1 MELNPELLLQEAREN
16 VEAAQSYRQ
25 ELGQRLQG
33 LREAQRQIKES
44 ASQTRDVLKQ
54 HFNDLKGTLGKLLD
68 ERLVTLL
75 QEVDTIE
82 QETIKPLD
90 DCQKLIEHGV
100 STAEDLVQEGEIAIL
115 GGIGEQNE
123 KLWSF
128 TKKASHIQLDRWM
141 TTLQP
146 KITDSSSVNVLQI
159 ILKMYM

>member
-1 MELNPELLLQEAREN
+1 MGEPFLEILILSFYVL
-16 VEAAQSYRQ
+16 SF
-25 ELGQRLQG
+25 
-33 LREAQRQIKES
+33 QIKES

-100 STAEDLVQEGEIAIL
+100 NTAEDLVQEGGSPGSPRS
-115 GGIGEQNE
+115 GGGAHSE
-123 KLWSF
+123 
-128 TKKASHIQLDRWM
+128 
-141 TTLQP
+141 
-146 KITDSSSVNVLQI
+146 
-159 ILKMYM
+159 

>member
-1 MELNPELLLQEAREN
+1 MILNF
-16 VEAAQSYRQ
+16 VISF
-25 ELGQRLQG
+25 
-33 LREAQRQIKES
+33 QIKES

-100 STAEDLVQEGEIAIL
+100 NTAEDLVQEGGSLPLNVANSD
-115 GGIGEQNE
+115 QQC
-123 KLWSF
+123 SF
-128 TKKASHIQLDRWM
+128 LRIPAGSLPSGVLTMFLPW
-141 TTLQP
+141 
-146 KITDSSSVNVLQI
+146 DSL
-159 ILKMYM
+159 

>member
-1 MELNPELLLQEAREN
+1 MRGTMELEPELLLQEAREN
-16 VEAAQSYRQ
+16 VEA
-25 ELGQRLQG
+25 G
-33 LREAQRQIKES
+33 LREAQRQIKDS

-100 STAEDLVQEGEIAIL
+100 NTAEDLVREGEIAIL
-115 GGIGEQNE
+115 GGIEEQNE

-128 TKKASHIQLDRWM
+128 TKKASHIQWM
-141 TTLQP
+141 TTSQP
-146 KITDSSSVNVLQI
+146 KITGFSSVNALQI
-159 ILKMYM
+159 ILKMFM

>member
-1 MELNPELLLQEAREN
+1 M
-16 VEAAQSYRQ
+16 
-25 ELGQRLQG
+25 
-33 LREAQRQIKES
+33 QIKES

-100 STAEDLVQEGEIAIL
+100 NTAEDLVQEGGSPGSL
-115 GGIGEQNE
+115 
-123 KLWSF
+123 
-128 TKKASHIQLDRWM
+128 
-141 TTLQP
+141 
-146 KITDSSSVNVLQI
+146 SSGAHSVWLFANFSGCQQTCCHLCGAYHVPTSE
-159 ILKMYM
+159 

>member
-1 MELNPELLLQEAREN
+1 MGAAHELAFAGDSDSESLC
-16 VEAAQSYRQ
+16 SF
-25 ELGQRLQG
+25 
-33 LREAQRQIKES
+33 QIKES

-100 STAEDLVQEGEIAIL
+100 NTAEDLVQEGGSPGSIL
-115 GGIGEQNE
+115 NM
-123 KLWSF
+123 LHS
-128 TKKASHIQLDRWM
+128 D
-141 TTLQP
+141 
-146 KITDSSSVNVLQI
+146 
-159 ILKMYM
+159 